1 MPSVPSTVW
10 SPGARVMNK
19 IEVGGGGKNPVPGV
33 YSLAGEK
40 QTDNK

>member
-19 IEVGGGGKNPVPGV
+19 TEGGGGKNPVPGV

-40 QTDNK
+40 QTDSK

>member
-19 IEVGGGGKNPVPGV
+19 TEGGGKNPVPGV

-40 QTDNK
+40 QTDSK